1 MINKNPGDPISF
13 TDIKNEFGLPP
24 DKNLGAYRMSV
35 NVGGLSNLALDNVD
49 DIGQTHRP
57 LTSIMPQS
65 GTIKFSDFYQK
76 RLNVIVDYYSGGP
89 EVESKNNVNIKTGYK
104 QYKAGKVKILGF
116 KSSPPSNTGGTKI
129 IIHVNKKLSRSSSGE
144 DGNKKITL
152 RTGGAWEEGTQ
163 LRVDVGSEGRIFGAG
178 GKGGL
183 GGQVNTDG
191 KPGKDGTSALG
202 MAFTGDVHVHPGGKI
217 IGGGGG
223 GGGGGGAGQKDKGDP
238 WRRAGGG
245 GGGGG
250 QGVDNGLGNLGGYE
264 EETNG
269 GTTTEEGKFK
279 RGKPGKN
286 GDSEQGGTGG
296 DGGNNHNEA
305 FGGKGGAGF
314 GAIVTMQNNNGEKGF
329 RGDSDQEEYTKGG
342 AGGKGGSSV
351 RRKDSNVSFNVYNAG
366 LMVGNWTQ
374 KNSNMGFN

>member
-1 MINKNPGDPISF
+1 MINKNTGDPISF
-13 TDIKNEFGLPP
+13 TDIKNEFGMPP
-24 DKNLGAYRMSV
+24 GKNLGAYRMSV
-35 NVGGLSNLALDNVD
+35 NVGGLSNLGLDNVD
-49 DIGQTHRP
+49 DTGQTHRP
-57 LTSIMPQS
+57 PTSSMPQS

-116 KSSPPSNTGGTKI
+116 KSSPPSNTSGTKI
-129 IIHVNKKLSRSSSGE
+129 IIHVNKRLSRSSSGE

-152 RTGGAWEEGTQ
+152 RTGGAWESGTQ

-183 GGQVNTDG
+183 GGKVGMDG

-202 MAFTGDVHVHPGGKI
+202 MAFNGDVHVFPNGKI

-223 GGGGGGAGQKDKGDP
+223 GGGGGGAGQKDEEDP

-250 QGVDNGLGNLGGYE
+250 QGVDNGLGNVGGYNDE
-264 EETNG
+264 KQGSDFKKGKKGTNG
-269 GTTTEEGKFK
+269 
-279 RGKPGKN
+279 N
-286 GDSEQGGTGG
+286 SEQGGTGG
-296 DGGNNHNEA
+296 NGGNNNEEA

-314 GAIVTMQNNNGEKGF
+314 GAIVSMQINDGEKGF
-329 RGDSDQEEYTKGG
+329 KGSSNKNEFSKGG

-351 RRKDSNVSFNVYNAG
+351 RRKNSNVSFNVYNAG

-374 KNSNMGFN
+374 NNNNMGFN